1 MNNAKGEDDFY
12 VVLPSNVPSSIK
24 NTPSKY
30 LTTFDNPI
38 YLVGEWEVALV
49 EINFKNSIKT
59 INNDEVIAEEIETN
73 TKPLKNGV
81 LVDPNNEMKV
91 KDLPE
96 GLIKRTDKTSIIK
109 WHVIRNTKVMLT
121 DKEST
126 EFIIGFENNQYFIK
140 NLTDY
145 DMDITLHKYLARA
158 MGYCKAE
165 DEHVYSDEKYTISF
179 LQKHST
185 KYAPY
190 AYSLNGWLPFQP
202 IDPVKTLWSA
212 EYTLK
217 YYKKS
222 IKRQVNVKPRQ
233 GTYSTGKDLET
244 ELNKT
249 KEFSNQYKFYYD
261 VHLNRF
267 EIETVNY
274 DRTKN
279 KHILLLNGLNDVL
292 GFSKTKYEQSETIIK
307 AEMDLNLLRGISS
320 IFVYC
325 DLCQDVRI
333 GNTLAPLLRNVA
345 FNTTKYGEQV
355 NITYN
360 NLIYIP
366 ISKSFIDTIQVHLC
380 DAIGETIPFVEGLTT
395 CVLHFKR
402 RI

>member
-1 MNNAKGEDDFY
+1 M
-12 VVLPSNVPSSIK
+12 
-24 NTPSKY
+24 
-30 LTTFDNPI
+30 
-38 YLVGEWEVALV
+38 
-49 EINFKNSIKT
+49 
-59 INNDEVIAEEIETN
+59 
-73 TKPLKNGV
+73 
-81 LVDPNNEMKV
+81 
-91 KDLPE
+91 
-96 GLIKRTDKTSIIK
+96 
-109 WHVIRNTKVMLT
+109 
-121 DKEST
+121 
-126 EFIIGFENNQYFIK
+126 
-140 NLTDY
+140 
-145 DMDITLHKYLARA
+145 
-158 MGYCKAE
+158 
-165 DEHVYSDEKYTISF
+165 
-179 LQKHST
+179 
-185 KYAPY
+185 
-190 AYSLNGWLPFQP
+190 
-202 IDPVKTLWSA
+202 
-212 EYTLK
+212 
-217 YYKKS
+217 
-222 IKRQVNVKPRQ
+222 NVKPRQ